1 MNRPGGSLRRKRF
14 TCVEATPRGST
25 SSAFALYFCSQQLD
39 FIDNQLSLLTMQK
52 SGLKS
57 SKKKKQD
64 EEWSDSEES
73 EEEIPIHHGT
83 TEGDSKLYP
92 RSSVPFALMFLLR
105 SR

>member
-1 MNRPGGSLRRKRF
+1 
-14 TCVEATPRGST
+14 
-25 SSAFALYFCSQQLD
+25 
-39 FIDNQLSLLTMQK
+39 MQK

-73 EEEIPIHHGT
+73 EEEIPINHGT
-83 TEGDSKLYP
+83 TEGDTKLP
-92 RSSVPFALMFLLR
+92 RSSVPYALMFL